1 MQIEELYQQYKSKM
15 RRVADVKNALA
26 VLQWDQETYLPAKG
40 AALRAEQMA
49 TLSEIAHEMFADAE
63 LEGILKT
70 LSETNNLSFSQQKN
84 VELTLEDFN
93 KNKKYSAAFVRK
105 LSEATSRSYHSWID
119 ARKQNN
125 FSLFKKDLKALVE
138 LKREEAHILGFEN
151 HPYDALLNEYEKGA
165 TVAWL
170 DGIFNT
176 LQKPLKEL
184 LDAIMQKTQPN
195 NDFLQQH
202 FDKDKQWAF
211 GLDILKKIGYD
222 FEAGRQDISAHPFT
236 TSFNAHDV
244 RITTRIDENDFSS
257 MTWSCIHEGGH
268 ALYEQG
274 LPIESYGLPAGEFC
288 SLGIHESQ
296 SRLWENCIGRSL
308 GFIEGNFSLMQ
319 QYFPGLQ
326 EVTPAE
332 LYRALN
338 KVQPSLIR
346 TEADELTYHFH
357 VMIRYDV
364 EKKLIEGNLSAE
376 DIPAFWNEMYK
387 QYLGV
392 KVPDDAQGCL
402 QDIHWSHGSFGYF
415 PTYSLGSLYAAQF
428 LSYIEKQHQD
438 LQLQI
443 TAGNYTG
450 IHQWLKANVYQYG
463 RLYSSEEL
471 CNKATGE
478 PLQLQYFME
487 YLFHKYAEIYQL
499 RK

>member
-1 MQIEELYQQYKSKM
+1 
-15 RRVADVKNALA
+15 
-26 VLQWDQETYLPAKG
+26 
-40 AALRAEQMA
+40 
-49 TLSEIAHEMFADAE
+49 
-63 LEGILKT
+63 
-70 LSETNNLSFSQQKN
+70 
-84 VELTLEDFN
+84 
-93 KNKKYSAAFVRK
+93 
-105 LSEATSRSYHSWID
+105 
-119 ARKQNN
+119 
-125 FSLFKKDLKALVE
+125 
-138 LKREEAHILGFEN
+138 
-151 HPYDALLNEYEKGA
+151 
-165 TVAWL
+165 
-170 DGIFNT
+170 
-176 LQKPLKEL
+176 
-184 LDAIMQKTQPN
+184 
-195 NDFLQQH
+195 
-202 FDKDKQWAF
+202 
-211 GLDILKKIGYD
+211 
-222 FEAGRQDISAHPFT
+222 
-236 TSFNAHDV
+236 
-244 RITTRIDENDFSS
+244 
-257 MTWSCIHEGGH
+257 
-268 ALYEQG
+268 
-274 LPIESYGLPAGEFC
+274 
-288 SLGIHESQ
+288 
-296 SRLWENCIGRSL
+296 
-308 GFIEGNFSLMQ
+308 MQ

-443 TAGNYTG
+443 IAGNYTG

>member
-184 LDAIMQKTQPN
+184 LDAIMQKLN
-195 NDFLQQH
+195 L
-202 FDKDKQWAF
+202 
-211 GLDILKKIGYD
+211 IMI
-222 FEAGRQDISAHPFT
+222 
-236 TSFNAHDV
+236 
-244 RITTRIDENDFSS
+244 
-257 MTWSCIHEGGH
+257 
-268 ALYEQG
+268 
-274 LPIESYGLPAGEFC
+274 FC
-288 SLGIHESQ
+288 SNI
-296 SRLWENCIGRSL
+296 
-308 GFIEGNFSLMQ
+308 
-319 QYFPGLQ
+319 
-326 EVTPAE
+326 
-332 LYRALN
+332 
-338 KVQPSLIR
+338 LIKINNGHS
-346 TEADELTYHFH
+346 D
-357 VMIRYDV
+357 
-364 EKKLIEGNLSAE
+364 LI
-376 DIPAFWNEMYK
+376 F
-387 QYLGV
+387 
-392 KVPDDAQGCL
+392 
-402 QDIHWSHGSFGYF
+402 
-415 PTYSLGSLYAAQF
+415 
-428 LSYIEKQHQD
+428 
-438 LQLQI
+438 
-443 TAGNYTG
+443 
-450 IHQWLKANVYQYG
+450 
-463 RLYSSEEL
+463 
-471 CNKATGE
+471 
-478 PLQLQYFME
+478 
-487 YLFHKYAEIYQL
+487 
-499 RK
+499 